1 MAASTGLALVRERQ
15 SIPSISRRRRRAV
28 GSRQAQRIGAAKSKS
43 WWPNYLGVKV
53 IRHRQRAPLVGFQ
66 GNLLRQHDVARDEI
80 ILRYEAPA
88 NPRSASG
95 V

>member
-1 MAASTGLALVRERQ
+1 MVAELSGR
-15 SIPSISRRRRRAV
+15 
-28 GSRQAQRIGAAKSKS
+28 
-43 WWPNYLGVKV
+43 KV